1 MRLPGVVALVSLV
14 LVSLTLVSGAPAA
27 EFTLPPGF
35 SAQTYVTGE
44 GFTADSWRGLPGIPS
59 TSTLAVDADGVLYL
73 ARSGRRYSGGEAED
87 LTRLYR
93 IPPGG
98 ARLTPQS
105 EPRFLVGP
113 PLPNPQV
120 GAVRGGRELL
130 LTTFDRDRS
139 VGVLYRMLDGRVE
152 LLAGGTPPRGTAPLF
167 KQPEGAVVDARGSL
181 LVADRVQGTVVRLDP
196 QGEVLDASV
205 VKVPRP
211 RLLAAGTEHFW
222 VAADGAAD
230 APWQRGPGEFWR
242 VRSDGQATL
251 VLRGPVAAGMT
262 IGPADW
268 LFVADR
274 QGARIFGLSPEGQ
287 QAEFARFSEGDAPR
301 TLTFVPATPETRR
314 AGIAGDLFVVTVT
327 RGAWPVNEVVRIS
340 GPFERFIRE
349 SDPRPR

>member
-1 MRLPGVVALVSLV
+1 MRVPTLVALLLLV
-14 LVSLTLVSGAPAA
+14 VLPLALVAPVVAA

-35 SAQTYVTGE
+35 SAQIYVTGD
-44 GFTADSWRGLPGIPS
+44 GFTTDSWRGLPGIPS
-59 TSTLAVDADGVLYL
+59 TSTLVVDADGVLYL

-105 EPRFLVGP
+105 EGRYQIGP

-120 GAVRGGRELL
+120 GVVRGGRELL
-130 LTTFDRDRS
+130 LTTFDRDRA

-152 LLAGGTPPRGTAPLF
+152 LLAGGTPPRGTLPLF
-167 KQPEGAVVDARGSL
+167 KQPEGVVVDARGAL
-181 LVADRVQGTVVRLDP
+181 LVADRVQGTIVRLDP
-196 QGEVLDASV
+196 QGEVLDTSL

-211 RLLAAGTEHFW
+211 RLLAAGAEDLW
-222 VAADGAAD
+222 VGADGSAE

-242 VRSDGQATL
+242 VRPDGQATM
-251 VLRGPVAAGMT
+251 VLRGPVAAGMAV
-262 IGPADW
+262 GPGDW

-274 QGARIFGLSPEGQ
+274 QGGRVFGLGPDGQ
-287 QAEFARFSEGDAPR
+287 QVDFARFVEGDAPR
-301 TLTFVPATPETRR
+301 TLAFVPVTAETRR
-314 AGIAGDLFVVTVT
+314 AGIAGDLLVVTVT

-340 GPFERFIRE
+340 GSFERFIRE
-349 SDPRPR
+349 SDSRPR